1 MQSDNSGFAALKPAI
16 ITKVN
21 VDVTKIHPFGPSS
34 NGSTLTHFLE
44 RRNMDPLY
52 AKHVKPGQE
61 VPSGTVETVPGFEP
75 AFKAV
80 VTFGGDW
87 FSMDADGK
95 HGRVNFRGIA
105 QTEDGQQIDVRTFGI
120 IDTSNPA
127 ASKTWPRS
135 LLVTQVCFAAD
146 YSAYLEISMTGEL
159 IYTTVARTEYLV
171 SDPKLKFLES
181 TMLVG
186 NARVIVDQTGVTI
199 ENRQSIVVATAV
211 DE

>member
-127 ASKTWPRS
+127 ASKVFNLHPDMATVP
-135 LLVTQVCFAAD
+135 FGHA
-146 YSAYLEISMTGEL
+146 
-159 IYTTVARTEYLV
+159 VARTEYLV